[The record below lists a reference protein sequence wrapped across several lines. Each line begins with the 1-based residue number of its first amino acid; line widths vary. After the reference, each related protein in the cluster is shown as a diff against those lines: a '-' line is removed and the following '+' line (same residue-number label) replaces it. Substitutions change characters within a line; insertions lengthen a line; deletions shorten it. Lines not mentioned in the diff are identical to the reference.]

1 MQYTIAELRTIVTH
15 TNLRMAE
22 QLDLYN
28 MDYRMPALIPAQVL
42 ESLRLGIEYGI
53 VQEIPNRLCQATP
66 VAIAPA
72 EREEPV
78 VVVMESTTPPFA
90 GGITAAPVDQDNTV
104 MALTLPEPIVEPSPN
119 GQHEPIAEEITTPR
133 LATPSAAADA
143 SAKRKAELTEV
154 LDCLR
159 SLAVDGVMPAQTLY
173 DERKPDHLLPSKL
186 LANRFGVLWQELAEQ
201 AGLRYSGRGPALTGK
216 RK

>member
-1 MQYTIAELRTIVTH
+1 MQYTIDQLRTIVTQ
-15 TNLRMAE
+15 TNTRTAE
-22 QLDLYN
+22 QLALYN

-42 ESLRLGIEYGI
+42 EILRLGIEYGI
-53 VQEIPNRLCQATP
+53 VQEIPNRLYQATP
-66 VAIAPA
+66 VAIAPVQ
-72 EREEPV
+72 REETV
-78 VVVMESTTPPFA
+78 VVVMEPSE
-90 GGITAAPVDQDNTV
+90 
-104 MALTLPEPIVEPSPN
+104 PEPLFDPAEPSPN
-119 GQHEPIAEEITTPR
+119 GQPEPIDEEPTTPR

-159 SLAVDGVMPAQTLY
+159 SLAVDGIMPAQTLY